1 MNSSAPHNCCVE
13 NGRCKGV
20 EAGTR
25 LSGERLSPKDL
36 STPSISIL
44 RQFGNRDGRVYYS
57 PANAISR
64 FKHMSS
70 LCNERVC
77 SWIREACDKVLRRAD
92 GSIGAARRGG
102 P

>member
-44 RQFGNRDGRVYYS
+44 RQFGNRDGRSV
-57 PANAISR
+57 I
-64 FKHMSS
+64 HLLTQS
-70 LCNERVC
+70 LTIQTYELACNERVC
-77 SWIREACDKVLRRAD
+77 SWVREACDKVLRRSD